1 MNRAEGPGALQ
12 YIPAN
17 AVLFSHVVESWNST
31 NTRNLWL
38 GALEPLP
45 ETGVSTYEKP
55 IKIITLTH

>member
-1 MNRAEGPGALQ
+1 MNRAEGPDALQ

-38 GALEPLP
+38 GAA
-45 ETGVSTYEKP
+45 STTEIYEK
-55 IKIITLTH
+55 